1 MRIALDIMGGDFAPK
16 EITEGLKLFLEKD
29 QTTEFLLTG
38 PQSVLESEL
47 KRVGIIGNSRI
58 VIKHAPDIVTME
70 DSPRESYKLKKESS
84 IRVAVMA
91 VREKEADAFV
101 TMGNTGAA
109 VFACQLMLGVLP
121 GVKRPGL
128 AIPFPT
134 FGSGKPCVMM
144 DMGASVLPKSEHLV
158 GYGVMAYC
166 YSKAVFNNANPSV
179 GLMNV
184 GEETAKGND
193 ITKEAFKM
201 LSQLKINFKG
211 NAEGDDVFKGTFD
224 VIVCDGFTGNVL
236 LKSSEQLAKGLLLNI
251 RDEIKS
257 SFISKVGAL
266 LLSSV
271 FKKIK
276 KKTDPSEFGGA
287 LLLGVN
293 GICVIGHGKANS
305 LAVYN
310 ALRVTKQA
318 FDQNLNN
325 QIVQE
330 ISLIQKDSTTV
341 LGDTA

>member
-16 EITEGLKLFLEKD
+16 EITDGLKLFLEQD
-29 QTTEFLLTG
+29 QETEFLLTG
-38 PQSVLESEL
+38 PQNVLEPEL
-47 KRVGIIGNSRI
+47 KRIGVLNNPRI
-58 VIKHAPDIVTME
+58 LIKHAPDIVTME

-84 IRVAVMA
+84 IRIAVMA

-128 AIPFPT
+128 AIPIPT
-134 FGSGKPCVMM
+134 FGGGGPCVMM
-144 DMGASVLPKSEHLV
+144 DMGASVLPKAEHLV

-179 GLMNV
+179 ALMNV
-184 GEETAKGND
+184 GEEVAKGNE
-193 ITKEAFKM
+193 ITKEAFRM

-211 NAEGDDVFKGTFD
+211 NAEGDDVFKGTYD

-236 LKSSEQLAKGLLLNI
+236 LKASEQLAKGILLNI
-251 RDEIKS
+251 KNEIKS
-257 SFISKVGAL
+257 SVFHKLGAWLMKPVFIKL
-266 LLSSV
+266 
-271 FKKIK
+271 K

-305 LAVYN
+305 YAVYN
-310 ALRVTKQA
+310 ALRVSKQA

-325 QIVQE
+325 HIIQE
-330 ISLIQKDSTTV
+330 LSLIEKDSSPV